1 MDRFSD
7 DRDNFEP
14 SNSGFD
20 PDEAISRYL
29 AQKAQRKS
37 SEAQAEEQ
45 PDDSEL
51 DPQDEGE
58 EHSEPEFEQPP
69 EHHQHQ
75 PLHAPF
81 PTHRPTFGRKGL

>member
-7 DRDNFEP
+7 DRDDFEP
-14 SNSGFD
+14 LNSGFD

-29 AQKAQRKS
+29 AKRSRRKS
-37 SEAQAEEQ
+37 GEVQAEVDSEAK
-45 PDDSEL
+45 P

-58 EHSEPEFEQPP
+58 EQFEREFEKPP
-69 EHHQHQ
+69 EHHPHQ
-75 PLHAPF
+75 VLHPPF

>member
-7 DRDNFEP
+7 DRDNIEP

-29 AQKAQRKS
+29 AKRSRRKS
-37 SEAQAEEQ
+37 GEVQAEVDSEAK
-45 PDDSEL
+45 P

-58 EHSEPEFEQPP
+58 EQIEREFEKPP
-69 EHHQHQ
+69 ELHPHQA
-75 PLHAPF
+75 LHPPF

>member
-29 AQKAQRKS
+29 ARKARRGPG
-37 SEAQAEEQ
+37 EVQAEEE
-45 PDDSEL
+45 SEL
-51 DPQDEGE
+51 DSDQQDEGE
-58 EHSEPEFEQPP
+58 EQSELEKPA
-69 EHHQHQ
+69 EHHPHQ
-75 PLHAPF
+75 ALHPPF

>member
-7 DRDNFEP
+7 DRDNIEP
-14 SNSGFD
+14 SASGFD

-37 SEAQAEEQ
+37 SEAQAEEE
-45 PDDSEL
+45 PGLEL
-51 DPQDEGE
+51 EPQEEGE
-58 EHSEPEFEQPP
+58 EQSEPEFEEPA
-69 EHHQHQ
+69 EHHPHQH
-75 PLHAPF
+75 LHPPF

>member
-7 DRDNFEP
+7 DRDDFEP
-14 SNSGFD
+14 SASGFD

-37 SEAQAEEQ
+37 SESQAEE
-45 PDDSEL
+45 SSGLEF

-58 EHSEPEFEQPP
+58 EHFEPEFEQPP
-69 EHHQHQ
+69 EHQPHQH
-75 PLHAPF
+75 LHPPF

>member
-29 AQKAQRKS
+29 SQKAQRKP
-37 SEAQAEEQ
+37 AQAEEAS
-45 PDDSEL
+45 DAEL
-51 DPQDEGE
+51 DPQNESE
-58 EHSEPEFEQPP
+58 EQSELENPP
-69 EHHQHQ
+69 EHHPHQ
-75 PLHAPF
+75 PLHPPF